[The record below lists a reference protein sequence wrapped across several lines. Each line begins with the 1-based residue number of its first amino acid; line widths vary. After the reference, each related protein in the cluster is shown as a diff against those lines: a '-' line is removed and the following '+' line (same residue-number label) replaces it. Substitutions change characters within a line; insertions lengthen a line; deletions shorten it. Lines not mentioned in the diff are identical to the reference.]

1 VSATPLPV
9 VTLDVSALPE
19 HAFGHRSI
27 MWWATMCMMAIEG
40 TAFALAI
47 ASYLYLKG
55 RVPEWPPGVPPP
67 GLLWGTVNVGLLVA
81 STWPNL
87 LAKKAAERFDVSS
100 VRLWMVIALAFA
112 VAFNI
117 VRIFEFQQLNVSWD
131 TNAYGS
137 MTWFLLGLHTTH
149 VLTDLLDSTVLTAVL
164 FRRRVDENS
173 FVDVSEN
180 AMYWNFVVV
189 SWLPIYAVIYL
200 APRVL

>member
-1 VSATPLPV
+1 MSVTPV
-9 VTLDVSALPE
+9 RVALDVSALPE
-19 HAFGHRSI
+19 HAFGHRSV
-27 MWWATMCMMAIEG
+27 MWWATMCMVSIEA

-55 RVPEWPPGVPPP
+55 RVPQWPPGVPTP
-67 GLLWGTVNVGLLVA
+67 GLFWGTVNVVLLVGSA
-81 STWPNL
+81 WPNL
-87 LAKKAAERFDVSS
+87 LAKRAAERFNLSG
-100 VRLWMVIALAFA
+100 VRLWMAVALAFA

-117 VRIFEFQQLNVSWD
+117 VRILEFQQLRVRWD

-149 VLTDLLDSTVLTAVL
+149 VLTDLLDSTVLAAVM
-164 FRRRVDENS
+164 FCGRVDDNR

-200 APRVL
+200 APRVF

>member
-1 VSATPLPV
+1 
-9 VTLDVSALPE
+9 
-19 HAFGHRSI
+19 
-27 MWWATMCMMAIEG
+27 
-40 TAFALAI
+40 
-47 ASYLYLKG
+47 
-55 RVPEWPPGVPPP
+55 
-67 GLLWGTVNVGLLVA
+67 
-81 STWPNL
+81 
-87 LAKKAAERFDVSS
+87 